1 MDKAAIDKAL
11 EGKASPE
18 GDRTENI
25 DSGSPGITSR
35 TKGRK
40 GKRRGG

>member
-1 MDKAAIDKAL
+1 MDKAL
-11 EGKASPE
+11 EDKASPE

-25 DSGSPGITSR
+25 DSGSPGIISKAR
-35 TKGRK
+35 GRK